1 MLLER
6 IVSEGLAHNSYFIG
20 SGTEA
25 AVIDPRRDC
34 DIYSDLAE
42 RNGLSLTHIFE
53 THRNEDYAVGSCELA
68 ARTGAEIFHGAGL
81 PFQYGT
87 PAREGDR
94 FRLGSLEITVR
105 ETPGHTVESLS
116 FILTETQSP
125 DLPLLV
131 FTGDL
136 LFSGD
141 TGRTDLG
148 GEGRGKEMAGAMHD
162 SLTRAI
168 LPLPDSA
175 ILCPAHGAGSVCG
188 GEISDLPVTTLGY
201 EKKTNP
207 ELSLAREDFIRKKIA
222 ENQYVPPYFR
232 KMEDGNLNG
241 WSRIRRLPD
250 LRMIH
255 PADLKKIRGTDV
267 QIVDIRSPTAFAGGH
282 IPGSISLWRDGLP
295 GFMGWI
301 LDYDR
306 PILIIDDFNLD
317 LDSVK
322 RHFVRLG
329 YDNLSGVLA
338 GGFPSWFKAAGEIAS
353 FPAVPVREAARQIG
367 EAQAPFVLD
376 VRDRKNRENRGHLTG
391 DYHSYVGEIPR
402 HLAEIP
408 EDRQIFVYCD
418 AGFKSS
424 LAASILRNHGFRDVT
439 SILGGFTAWENAG
452 LPIDLS

>member
-34 DIYSDLAE
+34 DIYCDLAE
-42 RNGLSLTHIFE
+42 HNGLSLTRIFE

-68 ARTGAEIFHGAGL
+68 ARTGAEIFHGTRL
-81 PFQYGT
+81 PFSYGR
-87 PAREGDR
+87 PARDGDI
-94 FRLGSLEITVR
+94 FRMGDIRITAR

-116 FILTETQSP
+116 FILAEVHTP
-125 DLPLLV
+125 DLPLMV

-148 GEGRGKEMAGAMHD
+148 GEGQGRVMAGAMHD
-162 SLTRAI
+162 SLARAI
-168 LPLPDSA
+168 LPLGDSV
-175 ILCPAHGAGSVCG
+175 ILCPAHGAGSICG
-188 GEISDLPVTTLGY
+188 GEIRDLPLTTLGY

-207 ELSLAREDFIRKKIA
+207 ELSLPREDFIRKKIA
-222 ENQYVPPYFR
+222 EHHYVPPYFR
-232 KMEDGNLNG
+232 KMEEGNLNG
-241 WSRIRRLPD
+241 WSSIHRIPD
-250 LRMIH
+250 LRTIS
-255 PADLKKIRGTDV
+255 PAELEKIRGNDT

-295 GFMGWI
+295 AFMGWV

-306 PILIIDDFNLD
+306 PIVIVDDFNLD

-329 YDNLSGVLA
+329 YDKLSGVLA
-338 GGFPSWFKAAGEIAS
+338 GGFPAWFKAGGEIAS
-353 FPAVPVREAARQIG
+353 FPAVPVREAARQI
-367 EAQAPFVLD
+367 EKATPFVLD
-376 VRDRKNRENRGHLTG
+376 VRDRKNREKRGHITG
-391 DYHSYVGEIPR
+391 DYPIYAGEISRHIGEIPKN
-402 HLAEIP
+402 
-408 EDRQIFVYCD
+408 RQIFVYCD

-424 LAASILRNHGFRDVT
+424 LAASILRMHGFRDVT

-452 LPIDLS
+452 LPIDRS